1 MEVYVGWRSEL
12 MAQRRWK
19 CAAKQTPPG
28 RFSASDG
35 IIPYSN
41 APGFAYLQNKIVFG
55 ASK

>member
-41 APGFAYLQNKIVFG
+41 APGFAYLQNKIVFE